1 MKKILILVVAFAL
14 CVVLLNFLPVHGEE
28 AVYENVVRL
37 HVIANS
43 DDDGDQALKLKVRDA
58 LLEKMPEILGNSSSR
73 ADALECISENL
84 ALIRETA
91 EKTVAENG
99 FDYPVSVS
107 LGREFYPTKSYEAV
121 CFPSGVYESLQVKIG
136 DADGKN
142 WWCVLFPRLC
152 LAPAS
157 KKNAEEAFVQVGLT
171 SEQYRIITETEDT
184 KYKLRF
190 KFLELFNSVSE

>member
-1 MKKILILVVAFAL
+1 MKQILILVVVFAL
-14 CVVLLNFLPVHGEE
+14 CVVLMNFLPVHGEE

-43 DDDGDQALKLKVRDA
+43 DDESDQALKLKVRDA
-58 LLEKMPEILGNSSSR
+58 LLEKMPEILGSSSNR

-84 ALIRETA
+84 DLIRETA
-91 EKTVAENG
+91 EKTVAESG
-99 FDYPVSVS
+99 FEYPVSVS
-107 LGREFYPTKSYEAV
+107 LGRENYPTKSYEEV
-121 CFPSGVYESLQVKIG
+121 CFPAGVYESLQIKIG

-157 KKNAEEAFVQVGLT
+157 KKNAEEALVQVGLT